1 MLDELCMGS
10 QVYDDMGCGSMQ
22 LALIGDGC
30 PLNSMASSK
39 PHHIGDQGTASAT
52 ASTEA
57 GMLKPSVLPLLDIDH
72 SPAYMEAE
80 TTARMPKP
88 SVPPQ
93 PDGDHNP
100 ASPTAANIEERPI
113 PITLECVDNLSNNRT
128 VQGHTEEG
136 TIIVIEALWECG
148 HNPASMEAEMR
159 NSCVQP
165 QHDGGYNPAS
175 TAAMTA
181 SATETAQ
188 HEKVPL
194 KASKLFQE
202 GCPSQV

>member
-1 MLDELCMGS
+1 MGP
-10 QVYDDMGCGSMQ
+10 QVYDGMGCGSMQ

-30 PLNSMASSK
+30 LLNSMASSK
-39 PHHIGDQGTASAT
+39 PHHIRDQGTASST

-57 GMLKPSVLPLLDIDH
+57 GMLKPSVLPLRDIDH
-72 SPAYMEAE
+72 SPAYVEAE

-128 VQGHTEEG
+128 VQGHTE
-136 TIIVIEALWECG
+136 
-148 HNPASMEAEMR
+148 
-159 NSCVQP
+159 
-165 QHDGGYNPAS
+165 
-175 TAAMTA
+175 
-181 SATETAQ
+181 
-188 HEKVPL
+188 
-194 KASKLFQE
+194 
-202 GCPSQV
+202 

>member
-1 MLDELCMGS
+1 
-10 QVYDDMGCGSMQ
+10 
-22 LALIGDGC
+22 
-30 PLNSMASSK
+30 
-39 PHHIGDQGTASAT
+39 
-52 ASTEA
+52 
-57 GMLKPSVLPLLDIDH
+57 MLKPSVLPLRDIDH

-93 PDGDHNP
+93 PDGNHNP
-100 ASPTAANIEERPI
+100 ASPTATNIEKKRPT
-113 PITLECVDNLSNNRT
+113 PITLECVDNLSNDRT

-136 TIIVIEALWECG
+136 AIIVIEALRACI
-148 HNPASMEAEMR
+148 HNRASMESDMR

-175 TAAMTA
+175 TATMTA
-181 SATETAQ
+181 STIETAQ

-194 KASKLFQE
+194 KASKLFKKVVQ
-202 GCPSQV
+202 PNMDNDDAADMSSYFAD